1 MEKTNIVYKVSKS
14 LRAFEVVMGIIAIV
28 LSFIV
33 LLYPDLAILSLIWL
47 LIIALFVMGI
57 RRIVSGLT
65 GKKHQKWIN
74 IFRICIG
81 ILALFLAFAALVV
94 PGLAEQ
100 SLIILLAFSLLL
112 FGVSDVLTGI
122 YSKRIKKWLRGLYV
136 IFGFITLFLSVAVI
150 IYPAFGLIMLIY
162 LLAISLIFIGV
173 RNMTSGI
180 ADPLIS
186 KP

>member
-1 MEKTNIVYKVSKS
+1 MEKTNIDYKVSKG
-14 LRAFEVVMGIIAIV
+14 LRAFEVITGIIAV
-28 LSFIV
+28 SLSFIV
-33 LLYPDLAILSLIWL
+33 MLYPDLAILSLILL
-47 LIIALFVMGI
+47 LIIALFVIGF

-81 ILALFLAFAALVV
+81 ILALFLALVALLV

-100 SLIILLAFSLLL
+100 SLIILLAFALLL
-112 FGVSDVLTGI
+112 FGISDVFTGI

-150 IYPAFGLIMLIY
+150 IYPTFGLIMLIY
-162 LLAISLIFIGV
+162 LLAISLIFIGF
-173 RNMTSGI
+173 RNIVSGVTN
-180 ADPLIS
+180 PLIS
-186 KP
+186 KT